1 MINKIYAKK
10 FTSDCLKA
18 NQELSF
24 YIKNNLKH
32 NDLKSTNIIGYGGD
46 IIKGIDK
53 IAENIFVKYLLKYAN
68 IQSEESGF
76 IKSNEAN
83 TNDKLI
89 ILDPLDGSDNLINNL
104 YYYGTSI
111 ALKINN
117 KTIISFVYNL
127 VNNISYIKTP
137 FFNNIKINKINTNMG
152 IFERAYT
159 KADIIKK
166 LTSLNIKFRSPG
178 ATALSIANAHN
189 YEYFLLAG
197 KIREEDICAGL
208 HICSDL
214 NIYKNSNFLLVS
226 KNIETFTHIKEII
239 KDI

>member
-1 MINKIYAKK
+1 MITNDFSKN
-10 FTSDCLKA
+10 FVDDCLKA
-18 NQELSF
+18 NKALYH
-24 YIKNNLKH
+24 YIKYNLK
-32 NDLKSTNIIGYGGD
+32 NDDLKQTNLIGYGGD

-53 IAENIFVKYLLKYAN
+53 IAEDIFVKYLLKYAN

-76 IKSNEAN
+76 IKSHEAN
-83 TNDKLI
+83 VNDKLI

-111 ALKINN
+111 ALKLSN
-117 KTIISFVYNL
+117 TTVISFVYNL
-127 VNNISYIKTP
+127 VNNIYYVKTP

-159 KADIIKK
+159 RADIIKK
-166 LTSLNIKFRSPG
+166 LTTLNIKFRSPG
-178 ATALSIANAHN
+178 ATALSIANTHN
-189 YEYFLLAG
+189 FEYFLLSG
-197 KIREEDICAGL
+197 KIREEDVCAGL

-214 NIYKNSNFLLVS
+214 NIYKTNNFLLIS
-226 KNIETFTHIKEII
+226 KNINTFNYIKEII